1 MTDRRSPHGDAED
14 LIRATGERV
23 TAARV
28 QVLSMLLAAPR
39 ALTHREIEDGLD
51 RTLRI
56 DRVTVYRVLK
66 WLTRQHLTHKISSDD
81 RIWRYNAAPSEHDT
95 HHAHFKCTACG
106 EVICLQEL
114 SAEIRPRLPDGYS
127 PEIMEVTIKGLCS
140 ECSPPSSGTP
150 RTVRATT
157 DSGKG
162 THER

>member
-1 MTDRRSPHGDAED
+1 MGDAALVIDADGHVMEPED
-14 LIRATGERV
+14 CWSARMDAERWGDWI
-23 TAARV
+23 
-28 QVLSMLLAAPR
+28 PR
-39 ALTHREIEDGLD
+39 REIEDGLD

-81 RIWRYNAAPSEHDT
+81 RIWRYNAAPSKHDT

-140 ECSPPSSGTP
+140 ECSPPRSGTP